1 MEYFFNIDLIP
12 DEKDIHDEKMNMLF
26 LEDSCHIY
34 IGDTQS
40 RLSLL
45 LSDESLYSSIK
56 EDLELSISF
65 SQRDDPCYVLKCQDF
80 LDELN
85 HLNKEEFYNKFQ
97 SINIVGSI
105 EDVIN
110 YLHNN
115 PELKEKNI
123 CYVNQDNRFE
133 VSEKGLQEAS
143 NIFEIIKESTGCE
156 VSFVF
161 AGNEHPSKIEDIK
174 KVIDIINKIVSE
186 VKSLNL
192 SPFEETL
199 YVYDIIRGRQYKE
212 EDANEAYF
220 KSRDLVS
227 VLLGD
232 KIVCV
237 GFVNLFNTILK
248 KLNILCTK
256 FRITSVDPDEAG
268 HVQTLVY
275 LIDSK
280 YNIEGLYIYDPT
292 AECKDNDNSYLS
304 SYFYFAKTSE
314 EMLPFYKR
322 EKLFPNYK
330 YLTKKELSKL
340 ESSLPSQINVN
351 QMSKYQLTKGI
362 NTILSLMGEDKIA
375 FLKEYSKKEL
385 MDVYKRVYD
394 YFNRPFP
401 IETFIKAFKH
411 VRSLEYYLHP
421 EIFPFD
427 ITTISEATFTNSF
440 YKISLSTEEQK
451 LLKVLSIK
459 PSQIKKSA
467 IKKVVNDYVDEKD
480 ILKIKLTRQLRN
492 KLNNN

>member
-1 MEYFFNIDLIP
+1 M
-12 DEKDIHDEKMNMLF
+12 DIYDEKMNMLF
-26 LEDSCHIY
+26 LEDSCRIY

-40 RLSLL
+40 KLSFL
-45 LSDESLYSSIK
+45 LSDESLYKSLK
-56 EDLELSISF
+56 EDLDLSISF
-65 SQRDDPCYVLKCQDF
+65 NQHNDYAYALKCRKF

-85 HLNKEEFYNKFQ
+85 HQSKDEFYNKFHDV
-97 SINIVGSI
+97 NIAGKT

-110 YLHNN
+110 YLNNN
-115 PELKEKNI
+115 PEIKEKNI
-123 CYVNQDNRFE
+123 CYVTQGEHFE
-133 VSEKGLQEAS
+133 ISDKGLQEAS
-143 NIFEIIKESTGCE
+143 NIFERIKASTGCE
-156 VSFVF
+156 MTFVF
-161 AGNEHPSKIEDIK
+161 EGNEKPAKIEDIK
-174 KVIDIINKIVSE
+174 KTIETINQLVSE
-186 VKSLNL
+186 IKKLNL
-192 SPFEETL
+192 SPLETTL
-199 YVYDIIRGRQYKE
+199 YVYDIIRGREYKE
-212 EDANEAYF
+212 EDANESYS

-232 KIVCV
+232 KIVCA

-248 KLNILCTK
+248 RLNIICDK
-256 FRITSVDPDEAG
+256 FEIISVDPNEDD
-268 HVQTLVY
+268 HVETLVY
-275 LIDSK
+275 LIDPK

-322 EKLFPNYK
+322 EKMFPNYK

-459 PSQIKKSA
+459 PSQIKRSS
-467 IKKVVNDYVDEKD
+467 IKIVVNDYVGEKD